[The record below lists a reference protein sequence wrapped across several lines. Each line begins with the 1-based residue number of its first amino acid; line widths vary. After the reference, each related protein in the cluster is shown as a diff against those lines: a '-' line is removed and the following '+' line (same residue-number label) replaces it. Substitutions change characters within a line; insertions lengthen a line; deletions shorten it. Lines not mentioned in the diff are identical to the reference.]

1 MSHHIYH
8 TDSFILGSRD
18 SGEANRVFSF
28 YTKELGL
35 VRAHAQG
42 IRLSKSKLRFVLQD
56 YSVVRVDLVKG
67 KEVWRVTSAQPIILE
82 LAYKNVEK
90 DVSINIYKMFAR
102 VFNLLERLAP
112 EAEANEEV
120 FLHIQNMYDYLGKN
134 EITDLALIEVL
145 FALKILASLG
155 YIGDDKMHNKFV
167 NVGFDSIDFDLV
179 SSEKKSIINFIN
191 FALRE
196 SHL

>member
-18 SGEANRVFSF
+18 SGEANRVFSL

-35 VRAHAQG
+35 VYAHAQG
-42 IRLSKSKLRFVLQD
+42 VRLSKSKLRFTLQD
-56 YSVVRVDLVKG
+56 FGVARIDLVKG
-67 KEVWRVTSAQPIILE
+67 KEVWRVTSARPIILE
-82 LAYKNVEK
+82 ISYKNF
-90 DVSINIYKMFAR
+90 DINIYKMLAR

-120 FLHIQNMYDYLGKN
+120 YEHILNMYEYLGKN
-134 EITDLALIEVL
+134 ELNDLGLVEVL
-145 FALKILASLG
+145 FALKVLASLG

-191 FALRE
+191 YALRE

>member
-35 VRAHAQG
+35 VYAHAQG
-42 IRLSKSKLRFVLQD
+42 VRLGKSKLRFVLQD
-56 YSVVRVDLVKG
+56 FGMATVDLVKG
-67 KEVWRVTSAQPIILE
+67 KEIWRVTSARPIIFE
-82 LAYKNVEK
+82 LAYKNTDK
-90 DVSINIYKMFAR
+90 NLNADIYKMLGR

-120 FLHIQNMYDYLGKN
+120 YEHILNMYEYLGQSDV
-134 EITDLALIEVL
+134 TDLALIEVL

-155 YIGDDKMHNKFV
+155 YIGDDKMHNKFIKV
-167 NVGFDSIDFDLV
+167 PFHDIDFGKV
-179 SSEKKSIINFIN
+179 ESERKSIINFIN
-191 FALRE
+191 YALKE

>member
-18 SGEANRVFSF
+18 SGEANRVFSL

-35 VRAHAQG
+35 VYAHAQG
-42 IRLSKSKLRFVLQD
+42 VRLAKSKLRFTLQD
-56 YSVVRVDLVKG
+56 FGVARIDLVKG
-67 KEVWRVTSAQPIILE
+67 KEVWRVTSARPIILE
-82 LAYKNVEK
+82 IAYKNF
-90 DVSINIYKMFAR
+90 DINIYKMLGR

-120 FLHIQNMYDYLGKN
+120 YEHILNMYEYLGKN